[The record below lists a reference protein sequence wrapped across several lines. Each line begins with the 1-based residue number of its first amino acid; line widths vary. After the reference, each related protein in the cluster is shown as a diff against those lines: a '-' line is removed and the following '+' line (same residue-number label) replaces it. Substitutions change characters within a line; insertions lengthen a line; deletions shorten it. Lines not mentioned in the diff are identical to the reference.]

1 MNAKISNGDS
11 KSVLTMGE
19 LLWDM
24 LPTGKKPGG
33 APANFVYHAAQNGV
47 KALGMTSSA
56 MNSCSCS
63 PIAV

>member
-24 LPTGKKPGG
+24 LPTARSLAGRRP
-33 APANFVYHAAQNGV
+33 
-47 KALGMTSSA
+47 TSSI
-56 MNSCSCS
+56 M
-63 PIAV
+63 PRKTV